1 MTKTDNRWSPGAS
14 GAPAPDA
21 FLAAYSARWI
31 DQGWSRADVVG
42 DRQGFAYD
50 HQQYSVILQGE
61 LMKADPAQKVGELDL
76 ERDVTVELA
85 NVLLGESNTRF
96 TIHARRAGGYI
107 YVDAYLT

>member
-1 MTKTDNRWSPGAS
+1 MTKIDNRWSPGAS
-14 GAPAPDA
+14 GAPAPET

-61 LMKADPAQKVGELDL
+61 LMHLDPAQRVAELDL
-76 ERDVTVELA
+76 ERDVTVR
-85 NVLLGESNTRF
+85 LGDHAVGEGRF